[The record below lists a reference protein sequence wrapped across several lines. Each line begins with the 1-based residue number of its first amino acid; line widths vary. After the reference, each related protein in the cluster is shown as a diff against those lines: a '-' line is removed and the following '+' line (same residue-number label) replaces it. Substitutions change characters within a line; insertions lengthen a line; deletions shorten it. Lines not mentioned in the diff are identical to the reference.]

1 MKWAPRLC
9 SLLLTFVWLLQGW
22 LTIATP
28 EGPTT
33 RGGRALLS
41 LALLACAALLLA
53 WRRPWLGGGIA
64 SAAAV
69 TFGVVNWFAAR
80 GSGPLVLIGLLI
92 AGAFVLTSL
101 LFIVMPRFHQVPGR
115 RRWQGATF
123 AVLVTLLVLAMT
135 AVSLGMGVGQV
146 LML

>member
-28 EGPTT
+28 EEPTT
-33 RGGRALLS
+33 RVGRALLL

-53 WRRPWLGGGIA
+53 WRRPSIGGGIA

-80 GSGPLVLIGLLI
+80 GSAPLVLIGLLI

-101 LFIVMPRFHQVPGR
+101 LFIVTARFRQAPGR
-115 RRWQGATF
+115 TRWPGVTF
-123 AVLVTLLVLAMT
+123 AFLVTLFVLAMT
-135 AVSLGMGVGQV
+135 AISLGMGVGHV
-146 LML
+146 MVG

>member
-22 LTIATP
+22 LAVVDNEDP
-28 EGPTT
+28 LT
-33 RGGRALLS
+33 RMGRTLLA

-53 WRRPWLGGGIA
+53 WRRPWIGGGIA

-69 TFGVVNWFAAR
+69 TFGIVNWFAAR
-80 GSGPLVLIGLLI
+80 GSAPLVMIGLLI

-101 LFIVMPRFHQVPGR
+101 LFIVTARFHHAPGR
-115 RRWQGATF
+115 PRWPGVTF
-123 AVLVTLLVLAMT
+123 AVLVTLFVLAMT
-135 AVSLGMGVGQV
+135 AISLGMGVGHV
-146 LML
+146 MVG